1 MFIRVTAVAFFLQRV
16 RNMEPFCI
24 GLPPHVEDFDDDVGS
39 FMFLTLESVP
49 IDDEA
54 SISGQDPDPGGTEGE
69 RHGKPIQETIK
80 QACKVIGMIAVAKEC
95 TIHTDEG
102 DAIRILESVECE
114 IQKALQDV
122 VESARDG
129 VDCQKRVR
137 ALLMLKSRFSCCR
150 WFCKSMLFPFL
161 VF

>member
-1 MFIRVTAVAFFLQRV
+1 MTAVAFFLQRV

-69 RHGKPIQETIK
+69 RHEKHFQETIK

-102 DAIRILESVECE
+102 DVLRILESVECE

-129 VDCQKRVR
+129 IDCQKRVR